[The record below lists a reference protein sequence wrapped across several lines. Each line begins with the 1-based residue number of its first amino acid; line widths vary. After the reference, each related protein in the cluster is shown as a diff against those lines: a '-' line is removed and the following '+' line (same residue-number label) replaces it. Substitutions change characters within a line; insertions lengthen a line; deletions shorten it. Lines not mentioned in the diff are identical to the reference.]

1 MRNGRVWKMPPA
13 KVPPP
18 VIAPRSTG
26 LPRPVRSP
34 VSDRPSE
41 KAMLTPA
48 PRAVATPV
56 KNAVRGRWVARATA
70 KMGARVDS
78 DPSISP
84 LSAGWTRVRRN
95 GTASGLGTVLTGAVP
110 VLVLI
115 SDPPIP
121 GDGFGIHRPGGSGPS
136 RRPAAAITPIATRH
150 PARLPA
156 SPTALAVVQIVLAAS
171 W

>member
-18 VIAPRSTG
+18 AIAPRSTG

-48 PRAVATPV
+48 PTAVATPV
-56 KNAVRGRWVARATA
+56 KNAVRGRWVDRATA

-84 LSAGWTRVRRN
+84 LSAGWTRVSRN
-95 GTASGLGTVLTGAVP
+95 GTESVGLGTVLTGAVP

-115 SDPPIP
+115 FDPPIP
-121 GDGFGIHRPGGSGPS
+121 GDGFGTIVRAGAARVVGQPQRLPRS
-136 RRPAAAITPIATRH
+136 RRAIRRGF
-150 PARLPA
+150 RLRLLR
-156 SPTALAVVQIVLAAS
+156 SQ
-171 W
+171 

>member
-1 MRNGRVWKMPPA
+1 MRNGKVWKMPPA

-70 KMGARVDS
+70 KIGARVDN

-84 LSAGWTRVRRN
+84 LSAGWTRVSRN
-95 GTASGLGTVLTGAVP
+95 LWVP
-110 VLVLI
+110 V
-115 SDPPIP
+115 
-121 GDGFGIHRPGGSGPS
+121 GSCGSLTVVMSPMLPAG
-136 RRPAAAITPIATRH
+136 RPAVIVRGKRLLPGQDGYGGPRGYPTGSSRTRVRRANV
-150 PARLPA
+150 PKRVTF
-156 SPTALAVVQIVLAAS
+156 SRDQVLQPYGL
-171 W
+171 

>member
-70 KMGARVDS
+70 KMGARVDN

-84 LSAGWTRVRRN
+84 LSAGWTRVSRN
-95 GTASGLGTVLTGAVP
+95 DRASVGPGTVLTGAAA

-115 SDPPIP
+115 FDPSIP
-121 GDGFGIHRPGGSGPS
+121 GDEFGFHRLGPEPPGSSASSSDYP
-136 RRPAAAITPIATRH
+136 RRYRTIRRGF
-150 PARLPA
+150 RLRLLC
-156 SPTALAVVQIVLAAS
+156 SQ
-171 W
+171 